1 VVDNIFGTGYILS
14 AICGYWALRGESDPS
29 KSLAHMLAVQDAHGP
44 DGHSVLNLEGISF
57 GHQLL
62 KITAEDGFEA
72 QPLVFQINLSH
83 SRSAAAV
90 LVADA
95 RIYNRAQLGHE
106 MDLRAAEMDSLPDS
120 AFVLKAWQR
129 WGQDCV
135 QHLIGAFSFAV
146 WDGQSRQLFLARDHA
161 GERPLYFI
169 KTAFSFAFASSA
181 RALLVCPGV
190 SGELDETTLAH
201 DLIGLPPQPFR
212 TRFRDVRTVLPGHC
226 MLVSEN
232 DAEVLPGRY
241 WSYDRLPPTRFS
253 RDQDYVDAFLEIF
266 DEAVLCR
273 LRTTGE
279 IASDLSAGLDSGSV
293 TATAARLMAGTDK
306 RLTAFT
312 AVPCAAFSGVIRR
325 DCIADEGPYAAEVAR
340 LYPNIDHRL
349 VDSSGSDMVREMERS
364 FAFLD
369 GPLGAPLNQIWINLI
384 LDQVV
389 GAGANVL
396 LTGALGNATIS
407 YSGGDIIRESFRR
420 GHWLKAFR
428 QAVELRRSG
437 VSSGRAAASLTFL
450 SLLPWALR
458 TRLDPSMRGISLEH
472 SAILPERGRA
482 LNLVDQI
489 RRYGFLSKS
498 GLPPLMDSFFHA
510 SVPGDFD
517 LMANSGWGIEL
528 RDPTADKRVF
538 EYCASIPLEQY
549 MVDKPGRSLIR
560 RAMHG
565 RLPDSTLDRRERG
578 LQAADWYESLTRVR
592 AEIAAEIVLLERSP
606 GARRLLDLDR
616 LRSAVDHWP
625 NSAREAEDQG
635 MLYPAIL
642 PDGIAVGYFI
652 RRSEELAG

>member
-1 VVDNIFGTGYILS
+1 
-14 AICGYWALRGESDPS
+14 
-29 KSLAHMLAVQDAHGP
+29 MLAAQDAHGA
-44 DGHSVLNLEGISF
+44 DGHSVVDLEGISF

-62 KITAEDGFEA
+62 KITAEDASEA
-72 QPLVFQINLSH
+72 QPLVFQSNS
-83 SRSAAAV
+83 SQSTSEATV

-106 MDLRAAEMDSLPDS
+106 LDLSPAEIVSLPDS

-129 WGQDCV
+129 WGQNCV

-146 WDGQSRQLFLARDHA
+146 WDGQARQLFVALDHA

-201 DLIGLPPQPFR
+201 DLIGLPPLPFR

-232 DAEVLPGRY
+232 DAEVLPRRY
-241 WSYDRLPPTRFS
+241 WRFDMLPPTRFS
-253 RDQDYVDAFLEIF
+253 RDEDYVDAFLEIF
-266 DEAVLCR
+266 DEAVRCR
-273 LRTTGE
+273 LRTSSG

-293 TATAARLMAGTDK
+293 TATAARLLAGTGK

-312 AVPCAAFSGVIRR
+312 AVPCADFSGVIRR

-349 VDSSGSDMVREMERS
+349 VNSSGSDMLREMERS
-364 FAFLD
+364 FAVLHR
-369 GPLGAPLNQIWINLI
+369 PLGAPLNQIWINLI
-384 LDQVV
+384 LDQAV

-396 LTGALGNATIS
+396 LSGSLGNATIS
-407 YSGGDIIRESFRR
+407 YSGSDIIHESFRR

-428 QAVELRRSG
+428 QAVQLRRSG
-437 VSSGRAAASLTFL
+437 VSSGRDAASLTLF
-450 SLLPWALR
+450 SVLPWTLR
-458 TRLDPSMRGISLEH
+458 TRLDPSIRGVSLRD
-472 SAILPERGRA
+472 SAILPERGRT
-482 LNLVDQI
+482 LNLVDQV
-489 RRYGFLSKS
+489 RRYGSLSKS

-510 SVPGDFD
+510 NVLGDFD

-538 EYCASIPLEQY
+538 EFCASIPLEQY
-549 MVDKPGRSLIR
+549 LVDKPGRSLIR
-560 RAMHG
+560 RAMRG
-565 RLPDSTLDRRERG
+565 RLPDSTLDRRNRG
-578 LQAADWYESLTRVR
+578 LQSADWYESLTRVR
-592 AEIAAEIVLLERSP
+592 AGLAAELVLLEGSP
-606 GARRLLDLDR
+606 GARSLLDLDR
-616 LRSAVDHWP
+616 LRSAVDRWP
-625 NSAREAEDQG
+625 SSAREAEDQG
-635 MLYPAIL
+635 MLYRAIL
-642 PDGIAVGYFI
+642 PDGVAVGYFI
-652 RRSEELAG
+652 RRCEELAGQ